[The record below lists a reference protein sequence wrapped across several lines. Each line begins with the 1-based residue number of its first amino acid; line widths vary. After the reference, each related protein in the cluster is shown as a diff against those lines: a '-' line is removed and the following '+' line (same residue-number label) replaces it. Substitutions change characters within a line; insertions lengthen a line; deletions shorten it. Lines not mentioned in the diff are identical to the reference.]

1 MCELMGLSFAW
12 PISADFSIREFA
24 GRGTE
29 NADGWGL
36 AWYPDRAVAVVKE
49 PVRWSQTPYT
59 TFLENYPA
67 LRSSTYIAHVR
78 RRTIGGEPTYADT
91 HPFTR
96 ELSGREYCFAH
107 NGTLRGRILELPLE
121 RYQPVGVTDSE
132 RAFCYL
138 LETLARRDE
147 PLRSAEDWR
156 ALQMELT
163 LLNELGQLN
172 CLLSDGV
179 RLFCYHDQRGYK
191 GLTFR
196 TVHLRDGETRRFE
209 DREVEI
215 NLAEGSVNHG
225 IVVATNPL
233 SRHGWQCFLPGELIV
248 LEKGIICFSSHR
260 SHADIGIITAREH
273 RRGSA

>member
-1 MCELMGLSFAW
+1 MCELMGLSFAR

-24 GRGTE
+24 GRGTD
-29 NADGWGL
+29 NADGWGI
-36 AWYPDRAVAVVKE
+36 AWYPDRAVALVKE
-49 PVRWSQTPYT
+49 PVRWGQTPYT

-67 LRSSTYIAHVR
+67 LRSSIYIAHVR

-107 NGTLRGRILELPLE
+107 NGTLRGRILELPLA

-138 LETLARRDE
+138 LETIARRGE
-147 PLRSAEDWR
+147 PLSSVEEWH
-156 ALQMELT
+156 ALRVELT

-172 CLLSDGV
+172 CLLSDGE
-179 RLFCYHDQRGYK
+179 RLFCYHDQQGYK

-196 TVHLRDGETRRFE
+196 KIHLRDGEARRFE
-209 DREVEI
+209 DGEVEI
-215 NLAEGSVNHG
+215 NLAEGSVNYG
-225 IVVATNPL
+225 FVVATNPL
-233 SRHGWQCFLPGELIV
+233 SRHGWQRSLPGELIV
-248 LEKGIICFSSHR
+248 LEKGMMRFSSHR
-260 SHADIGIITAREH
+260 THVEAGIVAAREH
-273 RRGSA
+273 QRGSA